1 MLFRFVEYNYSN
13 YEEDKYLAPSF
24 ICGIKIKDDYEFC
37 VNIWCCA
44 L

>member
-13 YEEDKYLAPSF
+13 YEENKYKNPNF
-24 ICGIKIKDDYEFC
+24 ICEFKTENNAFW